1 MIKLDIKD
9 IEQKTG
15 RQIRHNAV
23 SVGFDTAPAFTGIC
37 ILKSDTKVIT
47 IEYTH
52 VIATSSKDD
61 HFHRADHYTDSLV
74 KFKQILEKHSGHKI
88 MVIEKCFYGSNAQ
101 VLIQLAEFGI
111 LTYDRLK
118 KCFNA
123 HFHYGATT
131 ARAIINFK
139 QKHQQEHGTFKAKL
153 YTRDTFHL
161 KGKKKGQIKHKKGEK
176 HKVACK
182 DLVHNYLETRFG
194 LKFDSPDEADAFVL
208 ALAGLL
214 S

>member
-1 MIKLDIKD
+1 
-9 IEQKTG
+9 
-15 RQIRHNAV
+15 
-23 SVGFDTAPAFTGIC
+23 
-37 ILKSDTKVIT
+37 
-47 IEYTH
+47 
-52 VIATSSKDD
+52 
-61 HFHRADHYTDSLV
+61 
-74 KFKQILEKHSGHKI
+74 
-88 MVIEKCFYGSNAQ
+88 MVIEKCFYSCNAQ

-131 ARAIINFK
+131 ARAIIKFN
-139 QKHQQEHGTFKAKL
+139 QKRQMTSGTLKSKIISKGKNKGKAK
-153 YTRDTFHL
+153 
-161 KGKKKGQIKHKKGEK
+161 KIS
-176 HKVACK
+176 CK
-182 DLVHNYLETRFG
+182 ELVHNYLETDFG